1 MERDASI
8 KTIICCDEISKNII
22 TLQWQDFW
30 PEIQM
35 YHFNKNQNYIKDN
48 GPNIFSDQK
57 LMIL

>member
-30 PEIQM
+30 PEIQI
-35 YHFNKNQNYIKDN
+35 YHFNKNQNYIKNN
-48 GPNIFSDQK
+48 GPNIFPTK
-57 LMIL
+57 N